1 MAVSKPAGVEA
12 VNREIR
18 KLEKS
23 ICELT
28 DAVKQLT
35 VSIDAS
41 QSSTNH
47 SRANNFHLIE
57 GPKAVCRDANCGV
70 INSDS
75 TTCDHTLARYQS
87 EYDCG

>member
-1 MAVSKPAGVEA
+1 MAVPKPGEVES
-12 VNREIR
+12 VNSEIR

-28 DAVKQLT
+28 DAVKRLT
-35 VSIDAS
+35 ASINAS
-41 QSSTNH
+41 QPSTNH
-47 SRANNFHLIE
+47 SRVNNFHLIE
-57 GPKAVCRDANCGV
+57 GPKAVCRDTNCGV

-75 TTCDHTLARYQS
+75 TTCGHTLARYQS